1 MNYKYIL
8 LGVGL
13 LLFTI
18 LLIYY
23 FWGSSSNTCNQKKNL
38 KKGITSVPVT
48 NTTGSK
54 YSYEVWV
61 FANSF
66 PSTTDICYNIFS
78 VEKSIS
84 VDIQPN
90 GSLQVTVFA
99 NSSTNQIQVT
109 RSFPLNKWTYIG
121 ISVDATLI
129 DLYLDGK
136 LEKSIVNQNPINNPA
151 PTANTSNNVIFGTPS
166 SNQNSPDVLIYGFR
180 MNNTSLTTSQ
190 SMQNYRS
197 GKSYVQTTKPGLS
210 FQLDKNGVL
219 AKNFILF

>member
-38 KKGITSVPVT
+38 KKGITTVPVT

-66 PSTTDICYNIFS
+66 PTETDICYNVFS
-78 VEKSIS
+78 VDKSIS

-90 GSLQVTVFA
+90 GSLQVTAFA
-99 NSSTNQIQVT
+99 NSSTTNQIQVT

-136 LEKSIVNQNPINNPA
+136 IEKSIVNPNPINNPA
-151 PTANTSNNVIFGTPS
+151 SNLSNNVVFGNPS
-166 SNQNSPDVLIYGFR
+166 SNGSSPDLIIYGFR
-180 MNNTSLTTSQ
+180 MNNTSLTPDK
-190 SMQNYRS
+190 SMKNYR
-197 GKSYVQTTKPGLS
+197 GGRSYIQTTKPGLS